1 MNQFTPHSFPNAPQG
16 FHNRI
21 RQTLADL
28 PERKEVSHMK
38 RKAYTKLLIVAA
50 VLVAVLA
57 TAAFASGMF
66 RTPTVQT
73 TAPLFASFPT
83 EQEVLEALGTAPKLV
98 ETFSNGYT
106 FNGAYGT
113 TESAADG
120 AQQALLLVYVRDNA
134 NITLLL
140 DRRTDLSPAEGDTE
154 LPATESHP
162 ALYYRSEPVE
172 GGFAQSLSWTDGGL
186 SYTIQAMSDS
196 GLSRTELV
204 SMVQELVS
212 QH

>member
-1 MNQFTPHSFPNAPQG
+1 MNQSNAHSFPNAPRG

-50 VLVAVLA
+50 VLAAVLA

-73 TAPLFASFPT
+73 TTPLFASFPT
-83 EQEVLEALGTAPKLV
+83 AQEAAEALGVAPKLV
-98 ETFSNGYT
+98 ETFSSGYT

-120 AQQALLLVYVRDNA
+120 EQQALLLVYVRDNA

-140 DRRTDLSPAEGDTE
+140 DRRADLRPAEGDAE

-172 GGFAQSLSWTDGGL
+172 DGFTQTLSWTDGGL
-186 SYTIQAMSDS
+186 SYTIQSMSDS
-196 GLSRTELV
+196 GLSRTDLV
-204 SMVQELVS
+204 SMAQELVS
-212 QH
+212 QP